1 MEAQRV
7 RFDPVEAVV
16 VVDMESLIGEEV
28 KEKGDVVS
36 SQQVNEGSNIDDG
49 TTCENVVVSMKG
61 SADIPK
67 LSRPCSGDA
76 DTEDANDEEDEEEGD
91 KDKDEEDGLRKP
103 SLSQEDTRGESR
115 TKTSHHS
122 EATSCIESTG
132 PKEDDALLG
141 DQNHIETSSS
151 DPSSPSSPNSHSIP
165 TLPLQ
170 QTQASNANNSEEAKE
185 TDALLSQ
192 PSARPFD
199 LSNRQRQISE
209 TQTFNSDVSAAGTD
223 TLSHQTESET
233 AGGFDISNRVRFGRC
248 MSISDFKWM
257 WMIS

>member
-49 TTCENVVVSMKG
+49 SRPCDSVVVSMKG
-61 SADIPK
+61 SAAPK
-67 LSRPCSGDA
+67 LSRPCSRDA
-76 DTEDANDEEDEEEGD
+76 DTEDANDEEEEEEEGD
-91 KDKDEEDGLRKP
+91 KDKDE
-103 SLSQEDTRGESR
+103 SLLQEDACDESR
-115 TKTSHHS
+115 TKTLHHS
-122 EATSCIESTG
+122 KESTG
-132 PKEDDALLG
+132 PIEEDALLG
-141 DQNHIETSSS
+141 DQNHIETSS
-151 DPSSPSSPNSHSIP
+151 DPSSPSSPNSQSIP
-165 TLPLQ
+165 TLPLH
-170 QTQASNANNSEEAKE
+170 QTRASNAHNSEDAKE

-233 AGGFDISNRVRFGRC
+233 AGGFDISNRVNFLENVFLFLIISGCYHRC
-248 MSISDFKWM
+248 
-257 WMIS
+257 